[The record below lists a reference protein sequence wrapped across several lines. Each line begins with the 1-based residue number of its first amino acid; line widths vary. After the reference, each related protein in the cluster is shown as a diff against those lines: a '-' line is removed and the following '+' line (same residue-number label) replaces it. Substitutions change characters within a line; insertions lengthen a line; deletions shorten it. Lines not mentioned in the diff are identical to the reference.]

1 MLFFE
6 IGEVTSQEVPDIR
19 FLGFGKPKGVPQ
31 VHSQFA
37 AQTWGFAVLK
47 MEDYS
52 PPTSGRENKL
62 RLDFNE
68 NTIGCSLKVIQ
79 ALQQVDANKLSV
91 YPEYTKFR
99 NSKGTNR

>member
-47 MEDYS
+47 MED
-52 PPTSGRENKL
+52 
-62 RLDFNE
+62 
-68 NTIGCSLKVIQ
+68 
-79 ALQQVDANKLSV
+79 
-91 YPEYTKFR
+91 
-99 NSKGTNR
+99 